1 MDKMIFEFAK
11 LYGNT
16 LLLLAL
22 SGIFILGVLKF
33 FKVFDK
39 IEKSKRKYIYA
50 GISAGL
56 SIIASVCYL
65 AYNGS
70 LTATMVL
77 ALCPAIY
84 MLNQSAYA
92 VYENFGIRNGLAK
105 VGVMILTIV
114 AQGKMQ
120 ELGLIEKP
128 EKPDKEVSAEVPTA
142 PVQAQTEAPHPLEPK
157 KIVIPI
163 KK

>member
-1 MDKMIFEFAK
+1 MIFEFAK

-22 SGIFILGVLKF
+22 SGIFVLGVLKF

-65 AYNGS
+65 AYNGT
-70 LTATMVL
+70 LTMTMIL

-92 VYENFGIRNGLAK
+92 VYENFGIRKGLAK

-120 ELGLIEKP
+120 ELGLVEKKEKP
-128 EKPDKEVSAEVPTA
+128 
-142 PVQAQTEAPHPLEPK
+142 PK
-157 KIVIPI
+157 KIAEAVEEPKTEQKRITLI
-163 KK
+163 N

>member
-11 LYGNT
+11 LYGNI

-22 SGIFILGVLKF
+22 SGIFLLGVLKF

-56 SIIASVCYL
+56 SILASVIYL
-65 AYNGS
+65 AYNGT
-70 LTATMVL
+70 LTVTMVL

-92 VYENFGIRNGLAK
+92 VYENFGIRKGLAK
-105 VGVMILTIV
+105 VGVTILTIV
-114 AQGKMQ
+114 AKGKMID
-120 ELGLIEKP
+120 LGLTEKIEKP
-128 EKPDKEVSAEVPTA
+128 
-142 PVQAQTEAPHPLEPK
+142 LK
-157 KIVIPI
+157 KIAETVETIEAHQEQKRITLPRR
-163 KK
+163 